1 MDVDHV
7 SYYEERIEEDEGV
20 EEDVKNEVE
29 VIDYRCSLFIV
40 VIVMSGFSAEQKE
53 SLQKEFVALQSVMSA
68 TQQAKFD
75 ELHAVINRL
84 VAQASAP
91 SPVIAPAPVPGKRLK
106 LGAPPPFNGDASSMR
121 QWIAAVENQFNYYK
135 TPNDERIPFAR
146 SFLTGPASSWFIS
159 VEASINSWD
168 AFKSAL
174 KNRFSP
180 VNAADVARAKL
191 WKLSQDKLSI
201 QEYTSTFDPATVAT
215 LAVPVPPVTCA
226 QAGSRPIS
234 VTLLDHPIVHTTTS
248 PSAHV
253 TPYIPPPVSP
263 VAPSIH
269 VTPSISPPAS
279 PIAPSIV
286 SPVSPPIVSTVIPPI
301 VLSVTPPVTSPIIPS
316 SPLAPP
322 VPPPIHVVVQSVIPE
337 LSVSAIQRLFVDDDV
352 DEFFIVK
359 LYPSPSSN
367 SGLAHVASVSSAN
380 PRFAKLLADYQ
391 DVLVDALPNYLA
403 DHRLHDME
411 IVEVDGAK
419 PVYRRNNHL
428 SSEENNVMF
437 TTVEKGLASGRIA
450 PSKSPYN
457 SAVLFVRK
465 KDGTLRMCVDFRAL
479 NKQTVADRFPLPRID
494 QLIEKI
500 AKAKIFSKIDLKDGF
515 NQIRI
520 KDEHT
525 HKTAFST
532 PSGHYEY
539 TVIPFGL
546 RNAPSAF
553 VRAINAAFADILDTF
568 VIIYIDDILIFSEN
582 ENDHYEHIKQV
593 LDRLRSNKLFANKAK
608 SSFLVKE
615 VEFLGHLITPG
626 YIRPLADKLAAVKDW
641 PTPSTVT
648 ELQSFLGL
656 CNYYRNFIDH
666 FADHAAPLYDATTK
680 KTLSWS
686 DSLSAAFGK
695 IKSLLCE
702 CTSLFI
708 PDMDGPFT
716 VTTDASDFGIGAVL
730 EQDGRPVAFESRKM
744 TKAERDAVGT
754 DDKVGRWARFIG
766 EFRYTFKHKPGKLNV
781 VADALSRR
789 PDYKEAIS
797 SPIVDPHFNDRI
809 KKGYKSDLFY
819 SDIINGKS
827 RLHFHVS
834 TNKLVYFTDLPPAR
848 GTGHNALLTIVDKFS
863 KFVVYIPTFVNAT
876 AEDTAVLFYDQFYL
890 RYGLPLNIVSDRDAK
905 FTSNFWEALFKL
917 LGSKLSFSSSFHPQ
931 TDGQSERMNRV
942 TNEMMRSHVNYKMD
956 NWVELLPTLA
966 FTYNT
971 TIHSSSNHSPAHLI
985 HGFEL
990 INPLRLL
997 SSSDID
1003 SDTPAVNDF
1012 IDNRIM
1018 SWRHATQCLAEA
1030 QSSQK
1035 EYHDRG
1041 KVQESLNVGDMVLLN
1056 RKNITLAADSRRHSW
1071 KWYNKWIGPFKI
1083 ISVITNH
1090 NDEKSAYKLELPD
1103 TMAIHPVFH
1112 SSLLKPFHHSSRFSD
1127 TTYQVSIPTSGLIEE
1142 HLIEAIVDFRLHY
1155 NKPQYLVKW
1164 TGLDNYNNRWSTRDQ
1179 IPTHILDEFEQLNPE
1194 HAMHNSTN
1202 KKSPTDDSTT
1212 DILSNDT
1219 TLNLNSTP
1227 NGHVDSSD
1235 SNVTVNLVPSVFN
1248 TTQSPVITEAPDAT
1262 PNPVLSK
1269 PLPPSILLRRILQ
1282 KPVSPSATAKPP
1294 SPAPS
1299 ITAKAHS
1306 PSLANTPASGK
1317 DFKKSRRAWW
1327 IILVS
1332 PIRVASYNCI
1342 SIV

>member
-1 MDVDHV
+1 MSDCCFESKLLINNHLGHFKILGL
-7 SYYEERIEEDEGV
+7 IE
-20 EEDVKNEVE
+20 K
-29 VIDYRCSLFIV
+29 LFIV

-91 SPVIAPAPVPGKRLK
+91 SPVIAPAPVSGKRLK

-253 TPYIPPPVSP
+253 TPSIPPPVSP

-754 DDKVGRWARFIG
+754 DDKILLMA
-766 EFRYTFKHKPGKLNV
+766 K
-781 VADALSRR
+781 A
-789 PDYKEAIS
+789 
-797 SPIVDPHFNDRI
+797 
-809 KKGYKSDLFY
+809 
-819 SDIINGKS
+819 
-827 RLHFHVS
+827 VS
-834 TNKLVYFTDLPPAR
+834 IFMFLQTNY
-848 GTGHNALLTIVDKFS
+848 
-863 KFVVYIPTFVNAT
+863 
-876 AEDTAVLFYDQFYL
+876 
-890 RYGLPLNIVSDRDAK
+890 
-905 FTSNFWEALFKL
+905 
-917 LGSKLSFSSSFHPQ
+917 
-931 TDGQSERMNRV
+931 
-942 TNEMMRSHVNYKMD
+942 
-956 NWVELLPTLA
+956 
-966 FTYNT
+966 
-971 TIHSSSNHSPAHLI
+971 
-985 HGFEL
+985 
-990 INPLRLL
+990 
-997 SSSDID
+997 DID

-1071 KWYNKWIGPFKI
+1071 KWYNKWIGPF
-1083 ISVITNH
+1083 
-1090 NDEKSAYKLELPD
+1090 
-1103 TMAIHPVFH
+1103 
-1112 SSLLKPFHHSSRFSD
+1112 
-1127 TTYQVSIPTSGLIEE
+1127 
-1142 HLIEAIVDFRLHY
+1142 
-1155 NKPQYLVKW
+1155 KW

-1317 DFKKSRRAWW
+1317 DFKRIAPKDAGKLEREARSKSGSMHASSLLHPRNGRCHQTIKTTLSPRPRWLALRG
-1327 IILVS
+1327 IQNTLTKNRTSTIGLLQLVDER
-1332 PIRVASYNCI
+1332 PTIHQPRVQIWCHSLSNEKG
-1342 SIV
+1342 